1 MDSLC
6 ELTLSRGIGLAKN
19 SLYTQSLVLQVDKLC
34 RDMPNKAVAELDR
47 LHDRTVNPVYAS
59 YEHTSE
65 AIRVKC
71 RHTLATPPPL
81 FTRQKG

>member
-19 SLYTQSLVLQVDKLC
+19 PRYTQRFVLQVNKRR

-47 LHDRTVNPVYAS
+47 LHDS
-59 YEHTSE
+59 TS
-65 AIRVKC
+65 IRFMHPTSTQVS
-71 RHTLATPPPL
+71 RLERNVTIH
-81 FTRQKG
+81 